1 MNAKLLENYSCLC
14 DEVEG
19 FMRDENTDLRCNGT
33 DGSEWV
39 GRKKSII
46 GHIESLLQQ
55 MRDEAFHDVLHPG
68 PIREMRDQVM
78 KKLLKLLLLSRE
90 NEHLLLKNS
99 LPHRFTP
106 VTLPARPGSIREA
119 YQSVK

>member
-1 MNAKLLENYSCLC
+1 MTAELLDNYSCLC

-46 GHIESLLQQ
+46 GHVDSLLQQ
-55 MRDEAFHDVLHPG
+55 MRGEAFRDVLHPG
-68 PIREMRDQVM
+68 PVREMRDQVM

-99 LPHRFTP
+99 LPRRFIP
-106 VTLPARPGSIREA
+106 VSLPVRPGSIREA
-119 YQSVK
+119 YQSVE

>member
-1 MNAKLLENYSCLC
+1 MTATLLENYSCLC

-19 FMRDENTDLRCNGT
+19 FMRDENTDLRCFGT

-39 GRKKSII
+39 ERKKSII
-46 GHIESLLQQ
+46 GHVDSLLQQ
-55 MRDEAFHDVLHPG
+55 MRDEAFRDVLQPG
-68 PIREMRDQVM
+68 PVRELRDQVM

-99 LPHRFTP
+99 LPHRFLP
-106 VTLPARPGSIREA
+106 ASLPARPASIREA
-119 YQSVK
+119 YQSFE